1 MNLNLQSF
9 RRIVIVHATILAASP
24 VLFAQAVP
32 AQNTPVTD
40 SSSAVFSSPSIPH
53 IEHPKYHV
61 ETSVSV
67 GSMAQLS
74 ADRVSDTK
82 TDLMTQSLS
91 PSAGVFATFRQSFK
105 PWLGYSVN
113 FGYTHSTYRYTDTVL
128 APTNSTGT
136 TSNTL
141 IPAHMY
147 EVSVSY
153 IAQKHLTNRL
163 TAFGEAGG
171 GTVAFAA
178 NNIGGYL
185 PRRSNT
191 FLPEVIA
198 GFGVDYRLPHG
209 LGLRAQYRGLFIRY
223 PYPDYDLSIRLKT
236 IVSEPTLSLTY
247 TFGRHP
253 HQAPN

>member
-1 MNLNLQSF
+1 MNSTLQSF

-24 VLFAQAVP
+24 VLFTQAVL
-32 AQNTPVTD
+32 AQNTPITD
-40 SSSAVFSSPSIPH
+40 SSNAVSSLASTPH
-53 IEHPKYHV
+53 IEHPKYQV

-67 GSMAQLS
+67 GSMAQLA

-82 TDLMTQSLS
+82 TNLMTQSLS

-113 FGYTHSTYRYTDTVL
+113 FGYTHSTYRYTDTVF
-128 APTNSTGT
+128 APASSTGT

-153 IAQKHLTNRL
+153 IAQKHLMNHL
-163 TAFGEAGG
+163 TVFGEAGG

-191 FLPEVIA
+191 FRPEGIA

-223 PYPDYDLSIRLKT
+223 PYPDDDISTRLKT
-236 IVSEPTLSLTY
+236 VVSEPTLSLTY
-247 TFGRHP
+247 TFGRHL
-253 HQAPN
+253 HR